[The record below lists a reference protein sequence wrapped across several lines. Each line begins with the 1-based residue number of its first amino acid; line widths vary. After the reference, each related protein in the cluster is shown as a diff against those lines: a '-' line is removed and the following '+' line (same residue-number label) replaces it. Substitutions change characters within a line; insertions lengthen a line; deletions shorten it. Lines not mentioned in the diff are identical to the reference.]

1 MLIVNKDGTDVY
13 NIDHVVNIYIG
24 SDGTSIKVSA
34 GTATRGG
41 ILGKYR
47 SYEETK
53 EALKILL
60 TNISSGEKKIVN
72 MPQDETVSEK
82 TKIKETYHHISGK
95 KIKGHGGS

>member
-34 GTATRGG
+34 GTTTRGG

-60 TNISSGEKKIVN
+60 TNISIGEKKIVY

-82 TKIKETYHHISGK
+82 TKIKEKYHHISGK
-95 KIKGHGGS
+95 KTKGRGGS